1 MAVSSGRSHH
11 LPAASFTVSIGR
23 ALLACSSF
31 PYLSTTSTAAR
42 PHLPAGPG
50 HGSRHST
57 LIKHR

>member
-42 PHLPAGPG
+42 LDLTCLQDLDTAAGIRP
-50 HGSRHST
+50 
-57 LIKHR
+57 L